1 MRVTFRFH
9 KRDARRVPARET
21 GTGKGR
27 GLASLYAYLRKQR
40 IRRTQPGAMQRLAWT
55 AFWTLAT
62 AGLLW
67 FSGRWALRVML
78 FENPRYNLA
87 HVDIEVVGKIPRSQ
101 VLEWAQIPA
110 GANLLGLNL
119 GAIHGR
125 LTEQSAVGFAEVRR
139 MMPNRL
145 QIRVTERRPAARL
158 LTTGGVE
165 RAEDDVYYIIDRQ
178 GMVMRPRPGEDFRHL
193 PEISG
198 ANLIDVVVGSRV
210 KGAEVFAALNLLTLM
225 EASPIWTEFDRIGID
240 VSRANL
246 LQMRL
251 GRDARAV
258 FSPDPAVM
266 PEQLRRLEV
275 ILSYCQRGRQRLA
288 MVDLTVERNVPVTFV
303 AAGG

>member
-1 MRVTFRFH
+1 MRLKFKSAV
-9 KRDARRVPARET
+9 KRRGATRET
-21 GTGKGR
+21 GTQRGQ

-40 IRRTQPGAMQRLAWT
+40 VRKTQPGALGRLGWT
-55 AFWTLAT
+55 IFWSLAT
-62 AGLLW
+62 VGLLW
-67 FSGRWALRVML
+67 FSGRWALRVLL

-87 HVDIEVVGKIPRSQ
+87 HVDIEVVGKIPRHQ
-101 VLEWAQIPA
+101 VLEWAQIPG
-110 GANLLGLNL
+110 GANLLALRL
-119 GAIHGR
+119 GDVHGR
-125 LTEQSAVGFAEVRR
+125 LVSQSAVGFAEVRR
-139 MMPNRL
+139 VMPNRL

-158 LTTGGVE
+158 LTTGGVAPVE
-165 RAEDDVYYIIDRQ
+165 EDVYYIIDRQ

-198 ANLIDVVVGSRV
+198 ANLMDVVVGSRV

-240 VSRANL
+240 VSRENL
-246 LQMRL
+246 LLTRL
-251 GRDARAV
+251 GRDARVV

-288 MVDLTVERNVPVTFV
+288 TADLTVERNVPVTFL
-303 AAGG
+303 ASGG

>member
-1 MRVTFRFH
+1 MKLKFG
-9 KRDARRVPARET
+9 RRVGKRAPARDT
-21 GTGKGR
+21 GTARGQ

-40 IRRTQPGAMQRLAWT
+40 VRRTQPGAWQRLGWT
-55 AFWTLAT
+55 VFWSLAT
-62 AGLLW
+62 VGLLW
-67 FSGRWALRVML
+67 FSGRWAMRVML

-87 HVDIEVVGKIPRSQ
+87 HVDIEVVGKIPRHQ

-110 GANLLGLNL
+110 GANLLGLRL
-119 GAIHGR
+119 GEIHGR
-125 LTEQSAVGFAEVRR
+125 LVAQSAVGFAEVRR
-139 MMPNRL
+139 VMPNRL

-193 PEISG
+193 PEITG
-198 ANLIDVVVGSRV
+198 ANLMDVVVGTRV

-225 EASPIWTEFDRIGID
+225 EASPVWTEFNRIGID
-240 VSRANL
+240 VSRPNL
-246 LQMRL
+246 LH
-251 GRDARAV
+251 ARMGSDSRVV

-288 MVDLTVERNVPVTFV
+288 TADLTVERNVPVTFV

>member
-1 MRVTFRFH
+1 MKLKFNRRGG
-9 KRDARRVPARET
+9 KRAPVRET
-21 GTGKGR
+21 GTERGQ

-40 IRRTQPGAMQRLAWT
+40 IRRTQPGALQRLGWT
-55 AFWTLAT
+55 VFWGLAT
-62 AGLLW
+62 VGLLW
-67 FSGRWALRVML
+67 FSGRWAMRVLL

-87 HVDIEVVGKIPRSQ
+87 HVDIEVVGKIPRHQ

-110 GANLLGLNL
+110 GANLLALRL
-119 GAIHGR
+119 GEIHGR
-125 LTEQSAVGFAEVRR
+125 LVTQSAVGFAEVRR
-139 MMPNRL
+139 VMPNRL

-198 ANLIDVVVGSRV
+198 ANLMDVVVGSRV

-225 EASPIWTEFDRIGID
+225 EASPMWAEFDRIGID
-240 VSRANL
+240 VSRPNL
-246 LQMRL
+246 LYGRL
-251 GRDARAV
+251 GRDARVV

-288 MVDLTVERNVPVTFV
+288 TADLTVERNVPVTYV